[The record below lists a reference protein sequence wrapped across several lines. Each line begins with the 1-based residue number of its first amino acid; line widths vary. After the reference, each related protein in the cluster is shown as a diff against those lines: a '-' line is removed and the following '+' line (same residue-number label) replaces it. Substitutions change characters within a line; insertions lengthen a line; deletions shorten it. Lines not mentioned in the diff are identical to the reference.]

1 MVALCGVGASLERFR
16 LKARIIAASFGLVT
30 CSAVLVDLWGG
41 ITEAHFHFFV
51 MIGVL
56 TLYQDWTPF
65 LVAIAFVVVH
75 HGVGG
80 VLDPKAVFGDNPQAD
95 KNPWLWACIHGG
107 FVLAA
112 SVAHIVAWR
121 TNENQLLRD
130 PLTGLP
136 SRLLYLNNL
145 KLALERLGRGPTRG
159 VAVLFLDL
167 DRFKVINDS
176 LGHGEGDELLVA
188 VAERIGHSLR
198 RHETLA
204 RFGGDEFVILCED
217 IFDDEDAV
225 AVAERVLKAF
235 SLPFALAHGETMA
248 AASIGISVTVGS
260 ESGSR
265 RPDPRRR
272 RRDVPRQGRRRRA
285 RRAVRRGHPG
295 AGAGAAAQRE
305 RDPQGDRP
313 RGVPRVL
320 PARGV
325 DRRRAASPG
334 SRRSSAGSTPSAG
347 CSARAS
353 SSRWPRRPA

>member
-1 MVALCGVGASLERFR
+1 MSAVADAPVADQGAIPSLGATADGQFDRARRVKSPGVGAWVAGKWLSLKHWLPKGQLLPEHVLRRRHRSIVILLWLHVPALFAFGVLMGNSVLHTGIDVSLVALCGVGATLERFR

-112 SVAHIVAWR
+112 SVAHVVAWR

-145 KLALERLGRGPTRG
+145 KLALERLGRGPTRS

-176 LGHGEGDELLVA
+176 LGHGEGDELLVS
-188 VAERIGHSLR
+188 RS
-198 RHETLA
+198 
-204 RFGGDEFVILCED
+204 
-217 IFDDEDAV
+217 
-225 AVAERVLKAF
+225 
-235 SLPFALAHGETMA
+235 P
-248 AASIGISVTVGS
+248 
-260 ESGSR
+260 SG
-265 RPDPRRR
+265 
-272 RRDVPRQGRRRRA
+272 
-285 RRAVRRGHPG
+285 
-295 AGAGAAAQRE
+295 
-305 RDPQGDRP
+305 
-313 RGVPRVL
+313 
-320 PARGV
+320 
-325 DRRRAASPG
+325 
-334 SRRSSAGSTPSAG
+334 
-347 CSARAS
+347 C
-353 SSRWPRRPA
+353 